1 MIKKSWKENPEV
13 LLMIT
18 AAGWGLGWATW
29 MALLNNFAVDMVNF
43 TGKEI
48 GILQS
53 LREIPG
59 FLAFTVVFALL
70 IIAEQ
75 RLLMLS
81 LLVFG
86 VGVALTGFFPSEIG
100 FYLTTILMSI
110 GFHYH
115 ETLRQ
120 SLTLQLVS
128 KERAPL
134 VMGRQISAQ
143 AFASLA
149 AYGMI
154 FAATKLADLDYAVMY
169 ATGGAISVFVALFCW
184 SAYPMF
190 KAAVPQTKKIVLR
203 KRYWL
208 YYFLT
213 FLSGARRQIFMVF
226 AGFMM
231 VEKFGY
237 DVSTITALY
246 LVNHAIN
253 IFLAPRIGRLIAHWG
268 ERKALV
274 FEYVGLI
281 FVFTGY
287 AFVESAMMAAALYI
301 IDHLFFAFAIG
312 IKSYFQKIADPK
324 DMAAT
329 ASVSFTI
336 NHIAAVVIPVVFGIL
351 WLTSPASVFLAGAA
365 MAAFSLLGSLNIPLA
380 PEPGNETVKGPRFP
394 EEEALIEK
402 TSS

>member
-1 MIKKSWKENPEV
+1 MQTKPWQTPEV

-18 AAGWGLGWATW
+18 AAAWGAGFAVW
-29 MALLNNFAVDMVNF
+29 MALLNNFAVDVVNF
-43 TGKEI
+43 TGREI

-59 FLAFTVVFALL
+59 LLAFTVIFVLL
-70 IIAEQ
+70 VIAEQ
-75 RLLMLS
+75 RLMMLS

-86 VGVALTGFFPSEIG
+86 VGVALTGYFPSEYG
-100 FYLTTILMSI
+100 FYFTTILMSV

-128 KERAPL
+128 KDRAPL
-134 VMGRQISAQ
+134 VMGRQMSAQ

-149 AYGMI
+149 VYVLI
-154 FAATKLADLDYAVMY
+154 YLATKFAGVEFAIMY
-169 ATGGAISVFVALFCW
+169 ALGGAVSVFAALFCW
-184 SAYPMF
+184 SVFPQFDVEVA
-190 KAAVPQTKKIVLR
+190 QTKKIVLR

-208 YYFLT
+208 YYALT

-246 LVNHAIN
+246 LLNHAIN
-253 IFLAPRIGRLIAHWG
+253 IFLAPKIGRLISHWG

-274 FEYVGLI
+274 FEYSGLVLV
-281 FVFTGY
+281 FVAY
-287 AFVESAMMAAALYI
+287 AFVNDATLAGALYV

-312 IKSYFQKIADPK
+312 IKSYFQKIANPK

-336 NHIAAVVIPVVFGIL
+336 NHIAAVVIPVLFGIL

-365 MAAFSLLGSLNIPLA
+365 MAAFSLVASLNIPRH
-380 PEPGNETVKGPRFP
+380 PDVGNETIKGPQFP
-394 EEEALIEK
+394 EDDVLIQTK
-402 TSS
+402 TA

>member
-1 MIKKSWKENPEV
+1 MSLTKWQRPEY
-13 LLMIT
+13 LLMVT
-18 AAGWGLGWATW
+18 AAGWGAGFATW
-29 MALLNNFAVDMVNF
+29 LALLNNFAIDAIAF
-43 TGKEI
+43 TGREI

-59 FLAFTVVFALL
+59 LLAFTVVFVLL

-86 VGVALTGFFPSEIG
+86 IGVAITGFFPSEMG
-100 FYLTTILMSI
+100 FYLTTILMSV

-134 VMGRQISAQ
+134 VMGRQLSAQ

-149 AYGMI
+149 VYALIYV
-154 FAATKLADLDYAVMY
+154 ATKFAGLDYAVIY
-169 ATGGAISVFVALFCW
+169 ALGGAVSIFTALVVW
-184 SAYPMF
+184 TAYPMF
-190 KAAVPQTKKIVLR
+190 KTEVLQTKKIVLR

-208 YYFLT
+208 YYALT

-237 DVSTITALY
+237 AVSTVTALY
-246 LVNHAIN
+246 LLNHAIN

-268 ERKALV
+268 ERKALI
-274 FEYVGLI
+274 FEYAGLI
-281 FVFTGY
+281 GVFTGY
-287 AFVESAMMAAALYI
+287 AFVEHAEFAAALYV

-324 DMAAT
+324 DMAST

-336 NHIAAVVIPVVFGIL
+336 SHIAAVVIPVVFGLL
-351 WLTSPASVFLAGAA
+351 WLTSPASVFLAGTA
-365 MAAFSLLGSLNIPLA
+365 MAACSLIFSFNIPRN
-380 PEPGNETVKGPRFP
+380 PEPGNETLTGPRFP
-394 EEEALIEK
+394 EEEALVHQ
-402 TSS
+402 SAS